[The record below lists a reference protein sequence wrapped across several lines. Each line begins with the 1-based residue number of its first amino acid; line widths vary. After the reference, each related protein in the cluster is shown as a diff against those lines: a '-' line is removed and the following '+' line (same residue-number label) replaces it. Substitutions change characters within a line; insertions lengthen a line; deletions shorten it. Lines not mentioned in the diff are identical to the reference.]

1 MDKALIFL
9 LPVATAFTAWFTAWA
24 MLYFVLYPISPIK
37 FLGFTLQGFLLKN
50 QQDIAEKVG
59 EGIAKEL
66 AAQDI
71 SSLLADENA
80 LKGVYPLIEQ
90 HLDNFLRIKLKEKMP
105 IISAFI
111 GNNTIEKLKDG
122 MMEEITVLLPEVIT
136 KYAGNILTNPAVKTK
151 ITQSIAT
158 YPAEKIKA
166 NLAPILKQAMSKL
179 PIMFALV
186 GLVIGAVVAVIMYAF
201 T

>member
-9 LPVATAFTAWFTAWA
+9 LPPATALTAWFTAWF
-24 MLYFVLYPISPIK
+24 MLYMVLYPVTPVK
-37 FLGFTLQGFLLKN
+37 FLGVTLQGFLLKN
-50 QQDIAEKVG
+50 QQNIAEKVG

-71 SSLLADENA
+71 SSFLADENA
-80 LKGVYPLIEQ
+80 LTGIYPLIEQ

-105 IISAFI
+105 IISTFI

-136 KYAGNILTNPAVKTK
+136 KYAGNILSNPAVKTK
-151 ITQSIAT
+151 ITTTIAN
-158 YPAEKIKA
+158 YPSEKIEK
-166 NLAPILKQAMSKL
+166 NLAPTLKQAMSKL
-179 PIMFALV
+179 PLV
-186 GLVIGAVVAVIMYAF
+186 ASVAGLLIGSVIATIIYFLA
-201 T
+201 